1 MAFRKLSDFSSSGL
15 LAGGRTPAERW
26 RPPEHVAGFSEI
38 TGVPIVCPQIEE
50 ISLTLAMTQ
59 AGVVNSN
66 AGCEHLLEVAFEGGH
81 QASRVDFQ
89 PDLPFVFRW

>member
-38 TGVPIVCPQIEE
+38 TGVHIVCPQIED

-66 AGCEHLLEVAFEGGH
+66 AGSFARDLLGNVKLSHETE
-81 QASRVDFQ
+81 DNI
-89 PDLPFVFRW
+89 